1 MEAII
6 STVGIVIAI
15 FIAFKFMP
23 RLLDT
28 ASNMLDV
35 VDSVIDAGKVHT
47 EAYKKDA
54 KAQARINSLK
64 KKAKI
69 QKELDNLNN
78 QRKESGKAE
87 IKSNTIDLDDDV

>member
-35 VDSVIDAGKVHT
+35 VDSVVDAGKVHT
-47 EAYKKDA
+47 EAYKNDA
-54 KAQARINSLK
+54 KSQAKINSLK

-69 QKELDNLNN
+69 KKELDKLNSE
-78 QRKESGKAE
+78 RKVSGKSE
-87 IKSNTIDLDDDV
+87 LKNDIIDLDDDV